1 MKKLDYIKRNLKYA
15 IMAISVF
22 LIYYILNKKFGFS
35 IPCIFY
41 KITGLY
47 CPGCGITRLLFSLI
61 NLDIYQAFCYN
72 PLVFI
77 LIIIGIIYLIIKG
90 FIYFKLKKEIKI
102 PNNIYII
109 LIAISIVY
117 GILRNIPGFD
127 FLGP

>member
-47 CPGCGITRLLFSLI
+47 CPGCGITRLLFALV
-61 NLDIYQAFCYN
+61 NLEFYESFKYN
-72 PLVFI
+72 PWIFI
-77 LIIIGIIYLIIKG
+77 LIVLGLFYLICKL
-90 FIYFKLKKEIKI
+90 FIFLKFKKIIKI
-102 PNNIYII
+102 PNYVYIT
-109 LIAISIVY
+109 LIIISIIF
-117 GILRNIPGFD
+117 GIFRNIPSFD

>member
-47 CPGCGITRLLFSLI
+47 CPGCGITRLLFALV
-61 NLDIYQAFCYN
+61 NLEFYESFKYN
-72 PLVFI
+72 PWIFI
-77 LIIIGIIYLIIKG
+77 LIVLGLFYLICKL
-90 FIYFKLKKEIKI
+90 FIFLKFKKIIKI
-102 PNNIYII
+102 PNYVYIT
-109 LIAISIVY
+109 LIIISIIF
-117 GILRNIPGFD
+117 GIFRNIPGFE

>member
-47 CPGCGITRLLFSLI
+47 CPGCGITRLLFALV
-61 NLDIYQAFCYN
+61 NLEFYESFKYN
-72 PLVFI
+72 PWIFI
-77 LIIIGIIYLIIKG
+77 LIVLGLFYLICKL
-90 FIYFKLKKEIKI
+90 FIFLKFKKIIKI
-102 PNNIYII
+102 PNYVYIT
-109 LIAISIVY
+109 LIIISIIF
-117 GILRNIPGFD
+117 GIFINIPGFY
-127 FLGP
+127 FLEP

>member
-47 CPGCGITRLLFSLI
+47 CPGCGITRLLFALV
-61 NLDIYQAFCYN
+61 NLEFYESFKYN
-72 PLVFI
+72 PWIFI
-77 LIIIGIIYLIIKG
+77 LIVLGLFYLICKL
-90 FIYFKLKKEIKI
+90 FIFLKLKKIIKI
-102 PNNIYII
+102 PNYVYIT
-109 LIAISIVY
+109 LIIISIIF
-117 GILRNIPGFD
+117 GIFRNIPGFD

>member
-22 LIYYILNKKFGFS
+22 LIYYILNKKFRFS

-47 CPGCGITRLLFSLI
+47 CPGCGITRLLFALV
-61 NLDIYQAFCYN
+61 NLEFYEAFKYN
-72 PLVFI
+72 PWIFILIVLALFYLICKLFIFLKFKKIIKIPNYVYII
-77 LIIIGIIYLIIKG
+77 LIIISIIFGI
-90 FIYFKLKKEIKI
+90 F
-102 PNNIYII
+102 
-109 LIAISIVY
+109 
-117 GILRNIPGFD
+117 RNILGFE

>member
-47 CPGCGITRLLFSLI
+47 CPGCGITRLLFALV
-61 NLDIYQAFCYN
+61 NLEFYESFKYN
-72 PLVFI
+72 PWIFI
-77 LIIIGIIYLIIKG
+77 LIVLGLFYLICKL
-90 FIYFKLKKEIKI
+90 FIFLKLKKIIKI
-102 PNNIYII
+102 PNYVYIT
-109 LIAISIVY
+109 LIIISIIF
-117 GILRNIPGFD
+117 GIFRNIPGFE

>member
-47 CPGCGITRLLFSLI
+47 CPGCGITRLLFALV
-61 NLDIYQAFCYN
+61 NLEFYESFKYN
-72 PLVFI
+72 PWIFILIVLGLFYLICKLFIFLKFKKIIKIPNYVYII
-77 LIIIGIIYLIIKG
+77 LIIISIIFGI
-90 FIYFKLKKEIKI
+90 F
-102 PNNIYII
+102 
-109 LIAISIVY
+109 
-117 GILRNIPGFD
+117 RNIPGFD